1 MAPVTFA
8 KTRLDFRSKLLA
20 VAKCHDHL
28 ADLDRR
34 ISDFD
39 SQFPEWSVIP
49 FDVNSIVIVVEIHLL
64 LT

>member
-1 MAPVTFA
+1 MAAVTFA
-8 KTRLDFRSKLLA
+8 KTRLDFRFILLA
-20 VAKCHDHL
+20 VAKGHDHL

-39 SQFPEWSVIP
+39 SQFLEWSVIL
-49 FDVNSIVIVVEIHLL
+49 FDVDSIVIVVEIHLL